1 MKNVYPKIASLNTEE
16 KFLEAI
22 NKLGI
27 SIPFDRN
34 IIPAP
39 EGPLAQSFQLE
50 GGKRIGNRF
59 CIQPMEG
66 WDGTPNGKPTEFTIR
81 RWKNFGLSG
90 AKLIWGGEAAAVT
103 PSGRANPNQL
113 MILDSTMSAIEDLRK
128 ALVSEHKSHFGD
140 TSDLF
145 IGLQLTHSGRFCKPN
160 EKTKFEPKILYDHPV
175 LNKIYHTSP
184 ETPILTDME
193 IEDLIGEFIQ
203 AAKRAQLIGFDFV
216 DVKHCHGY
224 LGHEFLSAYKR
235 PGKFGGSFEN
245 RTRFLREIVQG
256 IKRDCPGLI
265 IGVRLSMF
273 DVPPFRPDMDNIG
286 RMTDFLDENGQY
298 PFAFG
303 GDPDHPGQIKLDEPI
318 AFMKLLEELNV
329 ELVNFTAASPYY
341 NHHFTRPA
349 YFPPSDGY
357 EAPEDPLVGVAR
369 HIKIAAELHKTVSKI
384 ACVGSGYSYLQ
395 DWIPNVAQAVIREDL
410 IDFVGL
416 GRSVLSYPELSADV
430 LKGCSLKRNRICR
443 TFSDCTT
450 APRKGLISGCY
461 PLDEFYKHLPEAEEM
476 KRIKKAL

>member
-1 MKNVYPKIASLNTEE
+1 MKNAYPKIASVNTEE
-16 KFLEAI
+16 KFLEVI

-39 EGPLAQSFQLE
+39 KGPLAQPFQLE

-66 WDGTPNGKPTEFTIR
+66 WDGTPDGKPTEFTTR

-113 MILDSTMSAIEDLRK
+113 MILDSTMVSIERLRK
-128 ALVSEHKSHFGD
+128 DLVAEHKSNIGD

-193 IEDLIGEFIQ
+193 IEGLIGEFIQ

-286 RMTDFLDENGQY
+286 RMTDYLDENGQY

-369 HIKIAAELHKTVSKI
+369 HINIAAELHKRVSKI

-461 PLDEFYKHLPEAEEM
+461 PLDEFYKHLPEAEEI

>member
-1 MKNVYPKIASLNTEE
+1 MKNAYPKIASLNTEE

-22 NKLGI
+22 NNLGI

-128 ALVSEHKSHFGD
+128 ALVSEHKSHIGD

-160 EKTKFEPKILYDHPV
+160 EKTKFEPKILYDHPA

-184 ETPILTDME
+184 DTPILTDME
-193 IEDLIGEFIQ
+193 IEDLIEEFIQ
-203 AAKRAQLIGFDFV
+203 AAKRAQIIGFDFV

-235 PGKFGGSFEN
+235 PGKYGGSFEN
-245 RTRFLREIVQG
+245 RVRFLREIVQG

-273 DVPPFRPDMDNIG
+273 DVPP
-286 RMTDFLDENGQY
+286 
-298 PFAFG
+298 
-303 GDPDHPGQIKLDEPI
+303 
-318 AFMKLLEELNV
+318 
-329 ELVNFTAASPYY
+329 S
-341 NHHFTRPA
+341 
-349 YFPPSDGY
+349 
-357 EAPEDPLVGVAR
+357 
-369 HIKIAAELHKTVSKI
+369 
-384 ACVGSGYSYLQ
+384 
-395 DWIPNVAQAVIREDL
+395 
-410 IDFVGL
+410 
-416 GRSVLSYPELSADV
+416 
-430 LKGCSLKRNRICR
+430 
-443 TFSDCTT
+443 
-450 APRKGLISGCY
+450 
-461 PLDEFYKHLPEAEEM
+461 
-476 KRIKKAL
+476 

>member
-1 MKNVYPKIASLNTEE
+1 MKNAYPKIASLNTEE

-22 NKLGI
+22 NNLGI

-128 ALVSEHKSHFGD
+128 ALVSEHKSHIGD

-160 EKTKFEPKILYDHPV
+160 EKTKFEPKILYDHPA

-184 ETPILTDME
+184 DTPILTDME
-193 IEDLIGEFIQ
+193 IEDLIEEFIQ
-203 AAKRAQLIGFDFV
+203 AAKRAQIIGFDFV

-235 PGKFGGSFEN
+235 PGKYGGSFEN
-245 RTRFLREIVQG
+245 RVRFLREIVQG

-273 DVPPFRPDMDNIG
+273 DVPPFRPDTENIG
-286 RMTDFLDENGQY
+286 RMTDYLDENGHY

-303 GDPDHPGQIKLDEPI
+303 GDPDHPGQLKLDEPI
-318 AFMKLLEELNV
+318 AFLKLLEDLNV
-329 ELVNFTAASPYY
+329 ELVNLTAASPYY

-369 HIKIAAELHKTVSKI
+369 HINIAAELHKTVTKI

-430 LKGCSLKRNRICR
+430 LKGCSLQRNRICR